1 MVLEHFEVSLELRDV
16 GFDGCEFILC
26 IFEFALLLSELF
38 AFFLHHGHQR
48 RDHLVGAPELPHARD
63 PVDHVR
69 SGALERSQHFN
80 VEPFFLVQIILG

>member
-1 MVLEHFEVSLELRDV
+1 LEDFEVSLQLRDV

-48 RDHLVGAPELPHARD
+48 RDHLLSAPELPHAGH

-80 VEPFFLVQIILG
+80 VEPFFLVQVILG